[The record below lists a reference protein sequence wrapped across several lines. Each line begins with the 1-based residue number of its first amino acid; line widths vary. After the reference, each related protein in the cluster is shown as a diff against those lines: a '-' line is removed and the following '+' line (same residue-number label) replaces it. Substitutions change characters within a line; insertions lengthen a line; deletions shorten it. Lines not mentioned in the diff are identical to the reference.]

1 VVTDVFRA
9 PAVPASTPLHD
20 RVVRL
25 AAAVS
30 RIKGEVRLQ
39 AVRPAAG
46 MQGPANAVPGS
57 RSWSPPD

>member
-1 VVTDVFRA
+1 MVTDVTRT
-9 PAVPASTPLHD
+9 AVGPASTPLHD

-25 AAAVS
+25 AAPVS

-39 AVRPAAG
+39 AVRPAAA